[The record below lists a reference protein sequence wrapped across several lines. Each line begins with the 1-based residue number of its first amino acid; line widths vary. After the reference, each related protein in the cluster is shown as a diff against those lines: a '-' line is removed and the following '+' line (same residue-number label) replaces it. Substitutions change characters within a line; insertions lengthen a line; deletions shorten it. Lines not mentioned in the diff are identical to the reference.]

1 MRLLLVEPDAFLAER
16 LQESL
21 ESEGYEVD
29 LVETLAQA
37 RATVHAADYAAVLM
51 DLHDTQPALWPGD
64 RRYRSGQ
71 RSAGDTTWALD
82 ADIWFG

>member
-37 RATVHAADYAAVLM
+37 RATVQAADYAAVLM
-51 DLHDTQPALWPGD
+51 DLHDTQLALWPGD
-64 RRYRSGQ
+64 RRYRSAR
-71 RSAGDTTWALD
+71 RSAGDTTSALD